1 MDRKMNN
8 IFDII
13 FIACGVYLFYAAFK
27 MKQTGSLEGSILVN
41 KNIDLKKAKDIPGYI
56 GYMFPISL
64 VAACVIVL
72 SGGIGIFNA
81 YVGGIDLLQYVFMGI
96 TLIVLI
102 IYGVFSFRAAKKF
115 L

>member
-41 KNIDLKKAKDIPGYI
+41 KNIDLKKAKDVPGYI
-56 GYMFPISL
+56 SYMFPISL
-64 VAACVIVL
+64 VTACVIVL
-72 SGGIGIFNA
+72 SGGIGIFNT

-96 TLIVLI
+96 TFIVLI
-102 IYGVFSFRAAKKF
+102 VYGVFSFRAAKRF